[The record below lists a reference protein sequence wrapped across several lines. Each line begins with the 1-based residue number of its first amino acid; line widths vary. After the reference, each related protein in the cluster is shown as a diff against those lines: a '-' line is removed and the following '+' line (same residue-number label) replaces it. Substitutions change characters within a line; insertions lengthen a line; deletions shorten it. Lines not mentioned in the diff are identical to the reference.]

1 MKSDIIKSA
10 ILYQQSAIIMVKLK
24 CLFIGKE
31 EKSLQTLFD
40 YAASLSSLTVVAKP
54 VNTKKETQ
62 YFLQEFA
69 PDVIFCDAL
78 AISDEIAKLLTQKE
92 TQALIVVLAGKDEI
106 TSVEL
111 PYSVFSFIPKP
122 VSLNSL
128 LQLVSNI
135 NSYLQRETKKL
146 THNQNDFVF
155 IKSAYK
161 FYKIK
166 FSEILFCE
174 GMKDYTQVHIA
185 NREKPIITLQNL
197 KTFVSKLPSDQF
209 IRVHRSFVVSLS
221 NIDMVSKNEITIG
234 KKELPIGESYRDQL
248 FAIIQQSS

>member
-1 MKSDIIKSA
+1 
-10 ILYQQSAIIMVKLK
+10 MVKLK

-40 YAASLSSLTVVAKP
+40 YASSLASLSVVGKP
-54 VNTKKETQ
+54 VNTKKEAQ
-62 YFLQEFA
+62 YFLQEFE
-69 PDVIFCDAL
+69 PDVIFCDAI
-78 AISDEIAKLLTQKE
+78 AINEDIAKLLAQKDSKV
-92 TQALIVVLAGKDEI
+92 LIVIVAGKDEI
-106 TSVEL
+106 TNSEL
-111 PYSVFSFIPKP
+111 PYSVFSFISKP
-122 VSLNSL
+122 ISLNSL
-128 LQLVSNI
+128 LQLVLNI
-135 NSYLQRETKKL
+135 NTYLHRETKKL
-146 THNQNDFVF
+146 PHNQNDFVF

-197 KTFVSKLPSDQF
+197 KAFVSKLPPDQF

>member
-1 MKSDIIKSA
+1 
-10 ILYQQSAIIMVKLK
+10 MVKLK

-31 EKSLQTLFD
+31 EKSLQTLFE
-40 YAASLSSLTVVAKP
+40 YASTLSALAVVGKP
-54 VNTKKETQ
+54 VDTRKEAQ
-62 YFLQEFA
+62 YYFQEFT
-69 PDVIFCDAL
+69 PDIIFCDATAINADIEKFL
-78 AISDEIAKLLTQKE
+78 AQKE
-92 TQALIVVLAGKDEI
+92 VKSLIVILTATGEI
-106 TSVEL
+106 TTSEL
-111 PYSVFSFIPKP
+111 PYNVFSFMAKP
-122 VSLNSL
+122 VSLDML
-128 LQLVSNI
+128 LQLI
-135 NSYLQRETKKL
+135 TRIHHYLHAETKK
-146 THNQNDFVF
+146 HSGEQNDFVF

-166 FSEILFCE
+166 FTEILFCE
-174 GMKDYTQVHIA
+174 GMKDYTQVHII

-209 IRVHRSFVVSLS
+209 IRVHRSFVVSLN